1 MRFSERGFTPS
12 LSFRVRSK
20 AGMNRI
26 RQLHLYLGC
35 IFAPLLIFFAIT
47 GAWQTFQLHR
57 SRKDGTY
64 TAPRIL
70 HQFSSV
76 HQFQEFPVH
85 EGLVRQSHP
94 FRWFVLA
101 MALGFVVTAI
111 LGVVM
116 AFKFTRERWIVWLCL
131 VAGFILPVLLLYV
144 GGGIR

>member
-1 MRFSERGFTPS
+1 VS
-12 LSFRVRSK
+12 
-20 AGMNRI
+20 RI

-47 GAWQTFQLHR
+47 GSWQVFMLHR
-57 SRKDGTY
+57 SSKDGTY
-64 TAPRIL
+64 KAPRIL
-70 HQFSSV
+70 WQLSSV

-85 EGLVRQSHP
+85 DALVRQSHP

-101 MALGFVVTAI
+101 TALGFVITAV

-131 VAGFILPVLLLYV
+131 LAGVILPVLLLYW